1 MTDGVVCGYSKLIQ
15 KLYLPG
21 SPREISNIQNIL
33 QKLQR
38 SQEGWQFADALL
50 QSLDDKVR
58 FFGALTFTIKINH
71 DWLGFTSPPR
81 VTS

>member
-1 MTDGVVCGYSKLIQ
+1 MIFITDGVVRDDLKLIQ
-15 KLYLPG
+15 KLYSPG
-21 SPREISNIQNIL
+21 TPQEISKIQDIL
-33 QKLQR
+33 QNLQR

-71 DWLGFTSPPR
+71 DW
-81 VTS
+81 

>member
-1 MTDGVVCGYSKLIQ
+1 MMYCDYSKLIQ
-15 KLYLPG
+15 KLYSPG
-21 SPREISNIQNIL
+21 PHQEVFRIQNIL

-58 FFGALTFTIKINH
+58 FFGALTFSIKINH
-71 DWLGFTSPPR
+71 DW
-81 VTS
+81 